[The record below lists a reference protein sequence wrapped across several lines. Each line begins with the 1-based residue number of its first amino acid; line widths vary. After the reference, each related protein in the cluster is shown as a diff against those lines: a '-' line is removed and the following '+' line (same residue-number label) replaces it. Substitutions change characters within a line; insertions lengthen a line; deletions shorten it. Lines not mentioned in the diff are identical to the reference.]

1 MSAFWDGFFNL
12 FQTGRYLQVLLFI
25 AALVVMKSLWNL
37 QKDRSIQINF
47 VDLLIGSDGKASGS
61 KMMQLGAFAISTWAF
76 VYLVIK
82 NNLSEWYYTTY
93 MLSWSG
99 SHLISK
105 WLSDKATAS
114 ASESKREDVKVALEA
129 TDDDGNVKIPAAYL
143 LEDKDKP

>member
-1 MSAFWDGFFNL
+1 MTGFWDGLFNL
-12 FQTGRYLQVLLFI
+12 FQTGKYLQVLLFLGGL
-25 AALVVMKSLWNL
+25 LVLKSLWNL
-37 QKDRSIQINF
+37 QRNREIQIDF
-47 VDLLIGSDGKASGS
+47 VDLLIGPDGKASGS

-105 WLSDKATAS
+105 WLSEKS
-114 ASESKREDVKVALEA
+114 AMAERQTIREERIEA
-129 TDDDGNVKIPAAYL
+129 AEDVKIPAGY
-143 LEDKDKP
+143 LEDEYR